1 MLNSK
6 QKKQLKSL
14 GNTLRPLFN
23 VGKDGI
29 SINLIETLE
38 DSLRAHELV
47 KISVLKSCATPV
59 MECAL
64 DIVSMSHSD
73 LVQVI
78 GRSIL
83 IYKESDKKKIKL
95 V

>member
-1 MLNSK
+1 MLNTK
-6 QKKQLKSL
+6 QKKQLKSM

-29 SINLIETLE
+29 SINLIGTLE

-47 KISVLKSCATPV
+47 KISVLKSCSIPV

-64 DIVSMSHSD
+64 DIVSMTHSE

-78 GRSIL
+78 GKSIL
-83 IYKESDKKKIKL
+83 IYKASDKKKIQL

>member
-6 QKKQLKSL
+6 QKKQLRSM
-14 GNTLRPLFN
+14 GNTLKPLFN

-29 SINLIETLE
+29 SLNLTNTLE
-38 DSLRAHELV
+38 DSLRVHELV

-64 DIVSMSHSD
+64 DIVSMTHSE

-78 GRSIL
+78 GHSII
-83 IYKESDKKKIKL
+83 IYKESDKKKIQFI
-95 V
+95 

>member
-6 QKKQLKSL
+6 QKKQLRSM
-14 GNTLRPLFN
+14 GNTLKPLFN

-29 SINLIETLE
+29 SLNLTNTLE
-38 DSLRAHELV
+38 DSLRVHELV

-64 DIVSMSHSD
+64 DIVSMTHSE

-78 GRSIL
+78 GHSII
-83 IYKESDKKKIKL
+83 IYKESDKKKIKFI
-95 V
+95 

>member
-1 MLNSK
+1 MLNTK
-6 QKKQLKSL
+6 QKRQLKSL

-29 SINLIETLE
+29 SVNLIETLE

-47 KISVLKSCATPV
+47 KISVLKTCTTPV
-59 MECAL
+59 MEIAL
-64 DIVSMSHSD
+64 DIVSMTHSE

-78 GRSIL
+78 GRTIL
-83 IYKESDKKKIKL
+83 IYKQSDKKKIQL

>member
-1 MLNSK
+1 MLNNK
-6 QKKQLKSL
+6 QKRQLKSL

-23 VGKDGI
+23 VGKEGI
-29 SINLIETLE
+29 SVNLIETLE

-47 KISVLKSCATPV
+47 KISVLKTCTTPV
-59 MECAL
+59 MEIAL
-64 DIVSMSHSD
+64 DIVSMTHSE

-78 GRSIL
+78 GRTIL
-83 IYKESDKKKIKL
+83 IYKQSDKKKIQL

>member
-1 MLNSK
+1 MLNNK
-6 QKKQLKSL
+6 QKRQLKSL

-29 SINLIETLE
+29 SVNLIETLE

-47 KISVLKSCATPV
+47 KISVLKTCTTPV
-59 MECAL
+59 MEIAL
-64 DIVSMSHSD
+64 DIVSMTHSE

-78 GRSIL
+78 GRTIL
-83 IYKESDKKKIKL
+83 IYKQSDKKKIQL
-95 V
+95 I

>member
-1 MLNSK
+1 MLNNK
-6 QKKQLKSL
+6 QKRQLKSL

-29 SINLIETLE
+29 SVNLIETLE

-47 KISVLKSCATPV
+47 KISVLKTCTTPV
-59 MECAL
+59 MEIAR
-64 DIVSMSHSD
+64 DIVSMTHSE

-78 GRSIL
+78 GRTIL
-83 IYKESDKKKIKL
+83 IYKQSDKKKIQL